1 VRRHVGTIL
10 LVVAAVVCAIAPLPP
25 QLVERVYSQRI
36 YPSIQQVLTFSTN
49 AVPIALLDLG
59 IAALSI
65 ALVVLL
71 VRRTRRIGFRRAGG
85 LTLLTVLRLCAV
97 LYLAFLLLWGLNYR
111 RIPLEQKLDYE
122 PARITRD
129 AVLLLANRAVAG
141 LNSRYAEAHR
151 TRVDLQEL
159 SHHFWDAESKLKTG
173 PPTVLGVPKRSLLT
187 LYFRRAAIDGMTDP
201 VFLEIIVNPDVLD
214 IERPMVV
221 AHEWGH
227 LAGYANEAEANF
239 IAWLT
244 CMRGDAIARYSGWFS
259 AYQHAVRALPRQDRS
274 AVTPLD
280 PGPREDLRAMSARYA
295 RSSPV
300 VRKAAQ
306 DVYDEYLRA
315 NRVAEGIASYDA
327 VVRLMVGTRFD
338 AEWIPVRR

>member
-1 VRRHVGTIL
+1 VRRHAGTIL
-10 LVVAAVVCAIAPLPP
+10 LVVAALVCAIAPVPP

-36 YPSIQQVLTFSTN
+36 YPSIQQVLTLSTN
-49 AVPIALLDLG
+49 VVPIAFLDLA

-65 ALVVLL
+65 ALCVVL
-71 VRRTRRIGFRRAGG
+71 VRRTRRIGFRRAAGH
-85 LTLLTVLRLCAV
+85 TLVTVLRLCAV
-97 LYLAFLLLWGLNYR
+97 LYLVFLLLWGLNYR

-141 LNSRYAEAHR
+141 LNSGYAEAHA
-151 TRVDLQEL
+151 TPVDLDEL
-159 SHHFWDAESKLKTG
+159 SNDFRDAESKLRTG
-173 PPTVLGVPKRSLLT
+173 TPTVLGVPKRSLLT

-201 VFLEIIVNPDVLD
+201 VFLEIIINPDVLD

-259 AYQHAVRALPRQDRS
+259 AYEHAVHALPRQDRS

-280 PGPREDLRAMSARYA
+280 AGPREDLRAMSARYA

-327 VVRLMVGTRFD
+327 VVRLMLGTRFD
-338 AEWIPVRR
+338 AEWIPARR